1 MTTQSL
7 STVASDIVGQYS
19 LASKHIVDAYRSGSQ
34 RLVIGA
40 NARYITLLKSGT
52 LPLVTDDVK
61 AGLFK
66 VQTQI
71 TSLIEQGINTGSDR
85 TEQAINFIA
94 GGVNSG
100 IQRVAAA
107 ADRVEGALNTK
118 AITKVGTAVILPVAQ
133 VSLTLVTR
141 AAEGTKR
148 LSARVAGAEAS
159 VAPVVAKAKRVVK
172 KTVRRVKANA

>member
-7 STVASDIVGQYS
+7 SSVASDIVGQYS
-19 LASKHIVDAYRSGSQ
+19 QASKHIVDAYRSGAQ
-34 RLVIGA
+34 RLVIA
-40 NARYITLLKSGT
+40 SNTRYVTFLKSGA

-66 VQTQI
+66 AQTQI
-71 TSLIEQGINTGSDR
+71 TSLVERGINTGSDR
-85 TEQAINFIA
+85 AEQTIDFIA
-94 GGVNSG
+94 NGVNGG

-107 ADRVEGALNTK
+107 TDRVEEALNTK
-118 AITKVGTAVILPVAQ
+118 ALTKVGTVAILPVAQ

-148 LSARVAGAEAS
+148 LSARVAGTDAT

-172 KTVRRVKANA
+172 KTVRRVKPRA